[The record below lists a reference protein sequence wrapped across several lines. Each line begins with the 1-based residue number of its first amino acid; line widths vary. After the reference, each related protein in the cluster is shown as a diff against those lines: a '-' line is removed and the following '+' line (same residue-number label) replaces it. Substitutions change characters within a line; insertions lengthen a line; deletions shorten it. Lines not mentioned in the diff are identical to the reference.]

1 MLSILT
7 SGLPLSAKDLLLKAS
22 NTVFGEGTVE
32 LVDLTKDN
40 LRQRVRLSKRNV
52 ADVLVILDEVSAD
65 ICKDIEDGLYS
76 SDKFYKYSDDA
87 AFVEYLNNKYSLSLE
102 LVKESMEVSNSKE
115 LVNNELL
122 ERLQSKIA
130 DLEGIIIN
138 CNKRIQ
144 ELTNIIDTYGYSEGN
159 SQDREEI
166 ESLKKDNL
174 ALRSSL
180 ADLEIKGK
188 SSEELIIS
196 LRNERDELQKSIEKL
211 ENRKKSLL
219 ADFKSVSDE
228 LTDYKTKYS
237 TQSGLLDSRESEI
250 EVLKN
255 KLLESSN
262 NNSRVKLLLEEKTD
276 VVRQLNNF
284 ELENSKLKLDLE
296 SKQREIDNLKK
307 QIDSK
312 DDYSKSEL
320 VEAELSKALSD
331 KDALAKQ
338 VSDLQKELVEYKN
351 NLSNLQ
357 TEYDSINANKED
369 MQSTISSLE
378 SRLKKSDETLIQL
391 NKEKLELSN
400 RVSILEKST
409 DRDADI
415 EAVMSEYSKIS
426 QKYESLSNSVFSKI
440 SSLSLPKNSTPIT
453 LIEGK
458 PNFSNIRFV
467 FSGNTESRKG
477 TYKCLLD
484 EFRHLPSNER
494 VLIVDCVSETS
505 VDYVFEIE
513 RVVSGIDWF
522 RKGGGVQPYLSNTCL
537 KNVQVLTPGLTYIN
551 DAYFL
556 TIDWLARLNE
566 LEKSGY
572 NVVLYCGDIS
582 NLFGRILHE
591 SFAHLGTSMIYT
603 HGNSIGAR
611 TIILNLKGITNSK
624 ESIICYFEL
633 NRKMQRFYEIVN
645 KTNECRILS
654 VV

>member
-76 SDKFYKYSDDA
+76 SDKFYKYSDDV

-102 LVKESMEVSNSKE
+102 LVKESMEVSNSNE
-115 LVNNELL
+115 LVNSELL

-237 TQSGLLDSRESEI
+237 TQSGLLDSRE
-250 EVLKN
+250 
-255 KLLESSN
+255 
-262 NNSRVKLLLEEKTD
+262 
-276 VVRQLNNF
+276 
-284 ELENSKLKLDLE
+284 
-296 SKQREIDNLKK
+296 
-307 QIDSK
+307 
-312 DDYSKSEL
+312 
-320 VEAELSKALSD
+320 
-331 KDALAKQ
+331 
-338 VSDLQKELVEYKN
+338 
-351 NLSNLQ
+351 
-357 TEYDSINANKED
+357 
-369 MQSTISSLE
+369 
-378 SRLKKSDETLIQL
+378 
-391 NKEKLELSN
+391 
-400 RVSILEKST
+400 
-409 DRDADI
+409 
-415 EAVMSEYSKIS
+415 
-426 QKYESLSNSVFSKI
+426 
-440 SSLSLPKNSTPIT
+440 
-453 LIEGK
+453 
-458 PNFSNIRFV
+458 
-467 FSGNTESRKG
+467 
-477 TYKCLLD
+477 
-484 EFRHLPSNER
+484 
-494 VLIVDCVSETS
+494 
-505 VDYVFEIE
+505 
-513 RVVSGIDWF
+513 
-522 RKGGGVQPYLSNTCL
+522 
-537 KNVQVLTPGLTYIN
+537 
-551 DAYFL
+551 
-556 TIDWLARLNE
+556 
-566 LEKSGY
+566 
-572 NVVLYCGDIS
+572 
-582 NLFGRILHE
+582 
-591 SFAHLGTSMIYT
+591 
-603 HGNSIGAR
+603 
-611 TIILNLKGITNSK
+611 
-624 ESIICYFEL
+624 
-633 NRKMQRFYEIVN
+633 
-645 KTNECRILS
+645 
-654 VV
+654 